1 MAVKLT
7 DRPIE
12 KLREEVIDQLI
23 MNYSHGQISLEAF
36 ERRLDIANQSDD
48 HQTLAVQVE
57 DLTLTVDESYTETKN
72 ETFSARYTP
81 GDTVE
86 QEQITNILSS
96 NKRGGIWDVPK
107 ELKCFSLLG
116 NMVIDLTQARFTHPT
131 VRINLLSVLS
141 DDTIYV
147 PDNVN
152 VILRTSNVLGSTDT
166 TLDGKSDPAAPTVII
181 EGRCILASTSVK
193 MKRTVKQR
201 FIDFAEQLKTMLN

>member
-1 MAVKLT
+1 K
-7 DRPIE
+7 
-12 KLREEVIDQLI
+12 
-23 MNYSHGQISLEAF
+23 
-36 ERRLDIANQSDD
+36 
-48 HQTLAVQVE
+48 
-57 DLTLTVDESYTETKN
+57 VDEQYTESKN
-72 ETFSARYTP
+72 QTFGTRYTS
-81 GDTVE
+81 GETVE
-86 QEQITNILSS
+86 QEKITNVLSNNRRS
-96 NKRGGIWDVPK
+96 GVWDVPK

-131 VRINLLSVLS
+131 VRISLLSVLS

-166 TLDGKSDPAAPTVII
+166 KLDGKSDPAAPTVII

-201 FIDFAEQLKTMLN
+201 FIEF